1 MMPLSKELVTRK
13 GDRVRFDDFSGP
25 LVQIIQGETGRIRDY
40 TSDRNQ
46 EWFLEATARVTFW
59 ANKAQFY
66 DFKRDAQR
74 QLMRYLYSDVWL
86 ELARLRSAVND
97 GDKEACWA
105 ALGRIDR
112 VLDGELE

>member
-1 MMPLSKELVTRK
+1 MMLLSKELMARK
-13 GDRVRFDDFSGP
+13 GDVVRVDNFSDP
-25 LVQIIQGETGRIRDY
+25 LVQIVQGETGRLREH
-40 TSDRNQ
+40 TLDRTQ

-66 DFKRDAQR
+66 DSKRDAQR

-112 VLDGELE
+112 VLDGAQ